1 VYKKLTKEAIQGYLA
16 TLPLLAPKVENRR
29 DTFYISLKLISKFAL
44 HKRYLYLFYLFIFK
58 ALAAVCNR
66 IRSIQRKF
74 LWEWG
79 RQNKSISWVSWDNV
93 CKPLQ
98 ERGLGVNELRS
109 FNLALLVKWKW
120 RLMNGEGGKW
130 KEVIV
135 FKYGIASDIS
145 QVKLKYQSWWWR
157 DLAKT
162 CGDGNE
168 EGWFQKAFEWK
179 VGNGIT
185 VWFWEDV
192 WLQTTTLKALYPRLY
207 SLSCDKGKTVGEVG
221 RWEEDRW
228 RWGLNWRRDRFQW
241 VSNLESEL
249 LSILSMATM
258 CKEAPDHLIWR
269 GDPKGMFTVMTI
281 MTNHVDTRGGV
292 FNSLWQAKAKP
303 KVLTTPWRILLDKVP
318 TRANLI
324 RRGVIVNLIM
334 CPLCNLSEETSQHL
348 FLDCVFAQRVWSRCY
363 RWIGVLGA
371 QNKGIQNHLMNS
383 YLIHLSN
390 KQN

>member
-1 VYKKLTKEAIQGYLA
+1 MAGRICLQKSVFTAI
-16 TLPLLAPKVENRR
+16 P
-29 DTFYISLKLISKFAL
+29 
-44 HKRYLYLFYLFIFK
+44 LFYLSIFK
-58 ALAAVCNR
+58 APAAVCNS

-98 ERGLGVNELRS
+98 EGGLGVKEIRS
-109 FNLALLVKWKW
+109 FNSALLAKWKW

-135 FKYGIASDIS
+135 SKYGITSGSS
-145 QVKLKYQSWWWR
+145 QVRLKYQSWWWR
-157 DLAKT
+157 DLVKI
-162 CGDGNE
+162 CDYGNE

-179 VGNGIT
+179 VDNGIT
-185 VWFWEDV
+185 VRFGEDV
-192 WLQTTTLKALYPRLY
+192 WLQTTTLKTLYPRLY
-207 SLSCDKGKTVGEVG
+207 SLSCDKGKTVREVG

-228 RWGLNWRRDRFQW
+228 WWGLNWRRDRFEW
-241 VSNLESEL
+241 ESNLESEL

-258 CKEAPDHLIWR
+258 CKEAQDRLIWR
-269 GDPKGMFTVMTI
+269 GDPKGMFTVKSAYSI
-281 MTNHVDTRGGV
+281 MANHVDTRGGM
-292 FNSLWQAKAKP
+292 FSSLWQAKDKP
-303 KVLTTPWRILLDKVP
+303 KVLTTAWRILLDRVP

-324 RRGVIVNLIM
+324 RRRVIVNLFM

-363 RWIGVLGA
+363 RWIGVLG
-371 QNKGIQNHLMNS
+371 GP
-383 YLIHLSN
+383 
-390 KQN
+390 KQGY